1 MKAAS
6 NDDAQH
12 FRPRAF
18 EVIQNYTMELAK
30 LKNVP
35 MNQKR
40 SMAIASVITDG
51 LTPGQ
56 FRCLGKAEGVVI
68 PRVIHLSV
76 DSCLDY
82 DYAWIVVRSS
92 NVIVGLGLSVEME
105 NSLAD
110 ALRNRASGNRATDP
124 QRPMLR
130 WPSAEAEALKDVLL
144 ERIGHLPAS
153 CSPDDL
159 LNALLYPT
167 MVEPIY
173 APLAYG
179 EM

>member
-35 MNQKR
+35 LHPKR
-40 SMAIASVITDG
+40 CGNIASVIIDG
-51 LTPGQ
+51 LTPAQ
-56 FRCLGKAEGVVI
+56 FRCMGKAEGVVI
-68 PRVIHLSV
+68 PRVIHLSL
-76 DSCLDY
+76 DSGLDY
-82 DYAWIVVRSS
+82 DYAWIVVHSS
-92 NVIVGLGLSVEME
+92 ITTVGLGASVEMKDRLVE
-105 NSLAD
+105 TFYDRVSGH
-110 ALRNRASGNRATDP
+110 RAADP

-130 WPSAEAEALKDVLL
+130 WPTTEALKDVLL

-159 LNALLYPT
+159 LKALLYPT
-167 MVEPIY
+167 MVEPITGPMMY
-173 APLAYG
+173 CEA
-179 EM
+179 